1 MSSSS
6 GPNGVANGL
15 VFCMDAGTIKNQ
27 TVFSSN
33 FYTNSAFGDG
43 SGMPYESGSNP
54 TNEVIAFPNPGDSA
68 FVLRQTGTFAYTE
81 YQINLTS
88 QLVASTTYC
97 LSGWYAESS
106 DYSCADGS
114 RMFHCRANS
123 SSGAHVALGIGI
135 GTVLK
140 TVVVNGITWK
150 YCYDLITTPSDYN
163 NDFNWYVGYGGSA
176 YTGYRYYTN
185 LKMERGTFPSMLDL
199 SGRNNH
205 LILTNGLSYNSNNSG
220 ALVLDGT
227 NDFGYITNGMN
238 FLIGNSC
245 TFSAWVYRT
254 SAPNYWAGII
264 SNKVNVE
271 NGICLLINPSSRI
284 FWQYDGGVSGVYAID
299 GGQTLSTN
307 VWHHITGVYD
317 NVGLKTYF
325 NGVLNASANDAGKSI
340 TSSGNMD
347 IAIGAQNTSGDSAF
361 PGRLSDVRIYNR
373 ALTASE
379 IYQNYI
385 SSRSRYGL

>member
-15 VFCMDAGTIKNQ
+15 VFCVDAGTIKNQ

-68 FVLRQTGTFAYTE
+68 FVLRQTGTVAYTE

-114 RMFHCRANS
+114 RMFHCRAHS
-123 SSGAHVALGIGI
+123 SSGAHDALGIGI

-163 NDFNWYVGYGGSA
+163 NDFAWFVGYGGSA

-199 SGRNNH
+199 SRAGNH
-205 LILTNGLSYNSNNSG
+205 GSCINGITYDASNGGS
-220 ALVLDGT
+220 LVFDGT
-227 NDFGYITNGMN
+227 NDHISLPSINLQQNFTLECWAYITGDGSSIFGQGITAANQGLHILWNAYNSRGMIFGMYAN
-238 FLIGNSC
+238 DLDTPSYNLSLNTWHQFVFTYNHSTYLKQFYADG
-245 TFSAWVYRT
+245 V
-254 SAPNYWAGII
+254 
-264 SNKVNVE
+264 
-271 NGICLLINPSSRI
+271 LIN
-284 FWQYDGGVSGVYAID
+284 SGTGSAYS
-299 GGQTLSTN
+299 GSGQFYIGSIYGSPVHGFAKGKISKALGYN
-307 VWHHITGVYD
+307 R
-317 NVGLKTYF
+317 
-325 NGVLNASANDAGKSI
+325 VLTAQEV
-340 TSSGNMD
+340 
-347 IAIGAQNTSGDSAF
+347 AQNF
-361 PGRLSDVRIYNR
+361 Q
-373 ALTASE
+373 AS
-379 IYQNYI
+379 
-385 SSRSRYGL
+385 RGRYGI